1 MKATKTREFALS
13 ELSKEHEEVRKL
25 IDTLTDEEM
34 TRPDTIEHGL
44 YSDQELSFKDL
55 LAHLTTYEAYTLEAL
70 VEWGDKRK
78 HWIID
83 GTHTGQT
90 DIEVH
95 YQGIAVRR
103 PYTLQQMLDEW
114 DKTQATLE
122 DTIRNFTETDWM
134 MPPPFENAYP
144 LDLGGVIE
152 MILCM
157 PPRPPYRHL
166 PVHIPNPQQYIWKLK
181 AQTGANRQ

>member
-1 MKATKTREFALS
+1 MKATKTREFALR
-13 ELSKEHEEVRKL
+13 ELTKEHEAVRSL
-25 IDTLTDEEM
+25 IHALTEEEM

-70 VEWGDKRK
+70 VEWGDRRK

-83 GTHTGQT
+83 GIRTGSK
-90 DIEVH
+90 DVEVH

-103 PYTLQQMLDEW
+103 PYTLEKMLDEW
-114 DKTQATLE
+114 DTTQATLTSAVR
-122 DTIRNFTETDWM
+122 DLTETDWQLSA
-134 MPPPFENAYP
+134 PFENSYP
-144 LDLGGVIE
+144 LDLGGMIE
-152 MILCM
+152 IILCT

-166 PVHIPNPQQYIWKLK
+166 PVHVPDAAAYVRKLR
-181 AQTGANRQ
+181 GAG